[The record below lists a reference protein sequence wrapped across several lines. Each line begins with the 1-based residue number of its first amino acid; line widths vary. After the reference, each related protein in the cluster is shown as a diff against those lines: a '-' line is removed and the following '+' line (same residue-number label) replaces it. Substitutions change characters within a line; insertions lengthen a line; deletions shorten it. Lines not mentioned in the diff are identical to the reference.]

1 MRSFSFL
8 FYVRARL
15 CLRTCCCLLSTTSRC
30 TERMLLLCICRCS
43 GIRKCVH
50 LLQNVEAKQGHAE
63 SQQRPRILLQ
73 TPACPEETEPIAVYN
88 MNMAGYPN
96 EQRQSRSSLLNKR
109 HIPSCFYP
117 IAPCR
122 AIGGSLADQSSLLL

>member
-1 MRSFSFL
+1 
-8 FYVRARL
+8 
-15 CLRTCCCLLSTTSRC
+15 
-30 TERMLLLCICRCS
+30 
-43 GIRKCVH
+43 VH

-122 AIGGSLADQSSLLL
+122 AIGGSLADQSSLLLWSDPVVSVSACCAQPARLCTKPCMILVAH